1 MSERSL
7 TCPGPHC
14 QDFPGSSEVKE
25 SACIVGE
32 LGLIPGWEDPLEK
45 EIGTH
50 SIILAWRIPWAKQPG
65 VLHPNPMRSQ
75 RVRHD
80 QVTNTFT
87 LLGSGRARTQV

>member
-25 SACIVGE
+25 SACIAGE

-50 SIILAWRIPWAKQPG
+50 SIILA
-65 VLHPNPMRSQ
+65 
-75 RVRHD
+75 
-80 QVTNTFT
+80 
-87 LLGSGRARTQV
+87 